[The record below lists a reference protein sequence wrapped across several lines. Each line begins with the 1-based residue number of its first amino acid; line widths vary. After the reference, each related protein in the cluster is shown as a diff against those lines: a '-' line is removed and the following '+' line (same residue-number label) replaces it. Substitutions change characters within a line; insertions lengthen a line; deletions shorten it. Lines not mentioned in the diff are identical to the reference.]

1 MVQRVD
7 LGTYE
12 NSFIGAWIV
21 NDISVCDRL
30 IDHFENVGNPHLGE
44 VIGES
49 GAEVNTEVKDSLDMQ
64 LTFGE
69 PVGEQYLDQLSHCLE
84 DYKKM
89 YPTCDQVMPYKI
101 EDVNMQ
107 KYKPGGAYHT
117 WHTERISGGWDGKR
131 HLVYMTYLN
140 DVTDQG
146 GTEFLYQGVTIT
158 PKKGLTIIWPA
169 DWTHTHRGIP
179 SPSETKY
186 IITGWYRFN
195 D

>member
-12 NSFIGAWIV
+12 NSFIGAWMV

-69 PVGEQYLDQLSHCLE
+69 PIGEQYLDQLSHCLE